1 MQDSYENKVHRMKS
15 LPVASMQEWKTA
27 LWVWTLDQT
36 NKQTQTKTSA
46 LKLENY
52 CFRKSFT
59 PLWLIWH
66 RHCTCV
72 LEPTLHHE
80 WCYYYQRSTY
90 IDVVVVMAVCNFPK
104 GDLYSHESILEQKLR
119 QKGVLNDDEYSSQ
132 DLDWILICTLAK
144 KEAFFSK
151 DHTIRTM
158 LCSGER
164 DSVTI

>member
-1 MQDSYENKVHRMKS
+1 
-15 LPVASMQEWKTA
+15 
-27 LWVWTLDQT
+27 
-36 NKQTQTKTSA
+36 
-46 LKLENY
+46 
-52 CFRKSFT
+52 
-59 PLWLIWH
+59 
-66 RHCTCV
+66 
-72 LEPTLHHE
+72 
-80 WCYYYQRSTY
+80 
-90 IDVVVVMAVCNFPK
+90 MAVCNFPK